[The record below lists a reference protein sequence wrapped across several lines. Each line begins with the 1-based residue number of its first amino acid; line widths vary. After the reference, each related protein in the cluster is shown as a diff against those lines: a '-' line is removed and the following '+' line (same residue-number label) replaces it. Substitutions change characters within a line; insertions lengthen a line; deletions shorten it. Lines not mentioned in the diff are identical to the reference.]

1 MYYYTPAY
9 NNWTYAGTTPY
20 PAYGGLR
27 DDPVINGLI
36 YFGYG
41 QDNGVYYS
49 SLYSYNPATATW
61 SSALPQG
68 TYPRDGVACGVIN
81 YKLYVVGGRNSSA
94 NPDIQ
99 GLNYNEQ
106 FDP

>member
-9 NNWTYAGTTPY
+9 NKLDLRWNNGRILL
-20 PAYGGLR
+20 YGGLR

-68 TYPRDGVACGVIN
+68 TYPRDGVACGSN
-81 YKLYVVGGRNSSA
+81 
-94 NPDIQ
+94 
-99 GLNYNEQ
+99 
-106 FDP
+106 

>member
-41 QDNGVYYS
+41 QDNGVYYN
-49 SLYSYNPATATW
+49 SLYSYNPKSATW
-61 SSALPQG
+61 SSALPNG

-94 NPDIQ
+94 NPISKD
-99 GLNYNEQ
+99 
-106 FDP
+106 